1 MQESKTTLE
10 AGNQTGIL
18 SGYIDAH
25 QHFWNYDPEKYKWI
39 TDDMSVI
46 QKSFLPAD
54 LYPILQANGVEGCI
68 AVQTD
73 QSEVENEFLLK
84 LASENNF
91 IKAIVG
97 WVNLQAENIDE
108 RLDHYSQYHKMKGFR
123 HILQGEADRALML
136 KPAFKKGIELLELYG
151 YTYDILIFPDQLK
164 YAQELVEAYPAQLFV
179 LDHLAKP
186 YIKDK
191 KIDDWKKEIKA
202 IAKYENLFCK
212 ISGMVTEADWHHWNK
227 ADFTPYLDVVVEAF
241 GTKRIMFGSDWPV
254 CLVAA
259 SYEEMMDIVKEYF
272 SSYSQS
278 EQDDFFRH
286 NAVRFYNL

>member
-1 MQESKTTLE
+1 MQESLQNEQLYSPSLE
-10 AGNQTGIL
+10 GG
-18 SGYIDAH
+18 GYIDAH
-25 QHFWNYDPEKYKWI
+25 QHFWNYDPVKYNWI

-54 LYPILQANGVEGCI
+54 LQPILESNGIEGCI

-73 QSEVENEFLLK
+73 QSEAENEFLLK
-84 LASENNF
+84 LATENNF

-97 WVNLQAENIDE
+97 WVDLQAENIDE

-123 HILQGEADRALML
+123 HILQGEANRALML
-136 KPAFKKGIELLELYG
+136 KPCFKKGIGLLELYG

-164 YAQELVEAYPAQLFV
+164 YALELVEAYPAQLFV

-227 ADFTPYLDVVVEAF
+227 ADFAPYLDVVVEAF

-259 SYEEMMDIVKEYF
+259 SYEEMMGIVKEYF

-286 NAVRFYNL
+286 NAVHFYNL